1 MNRSALFA
9 SRNAKEILRDP
20 LSYIFCLG
28 FPVIML
34 VVMSVVNES
43 IPPQAGMV
51 IFRID
56 NLAPAIAFF
65 GLMFTML
72 MAALQISKDRG
83 SSFLIRLYASPM
95 KAWDFIGGYF
105 LPMMFIA
112 LAQLLVCAVCS
123 AVIASITDVEL
134 NIGSLLLSVPVMLI
148 PAALMTGFGMLFGS
162 LFSEKAAPGLCS
174 IIISVGSMLGGIFM
188 DVDALGG
195 VILKICK
202 VLPFYYC
209 VTAGRCALS
218 GELGEMVSP
227 LIVSAG
233 YTIAVIVLAVLA
245 FRRRMKADMN

>member
-1 MNRSALFA
+1 MNRPVLFA
-9 SRNAKEILRDP
+9 ARNAKEILRDP

-34 VVMSVVNES
+34 AVMSVVNES
-43 IPPQAGMV
+43 IPTQAGMV

-105 LPMMFIA
+105 LPMMLIA
-112 LAQLLVCAVCS
+112 AVQLLVCTVS
-123 AVIASITDVEL
+123 SVVIAQITDVEL
-134 NIGSLLLSVPVMLI
+134 NIGYMLLSAAVMLI

-174 IIISVGSMLGGIFM
+174 IIISLGSMLGGIFM
-188 DVDALGG
+188 DVDNLGG
-195 VILKICK
+195 VILKICQ
-202 VLPFYYC
+202 VLPFYHC
-209 VTAGRCALS
+209 VKAGRCALS
-218 GELGEMVSP
+218 GEFGEMLTP
-227 LIVSAG
+227 LLISAG
-233 YTIAVIVLAVLA
+233 YTAAVIILAILA